1 MKHPKVLVFDDSTSA
16 VDMATDAKIRAGLA
30 ALGGMTKIV
39 IAQRVASVMDADQ
52 IVILDE
58 GHVHAVGTHVQLL
71 ARDPIYQELYRTQS
85 VEGGEA

>member
-1 MKHPKVLVFDDSTSA
+1 
-16 VDMATDAKIRAGLA
+16 
-30 ALGGMTKIV
+30 
-39 IAQRVASVMDADQ
+39 MDADQ

-71 ARDPIYQELYRTQS
+71 ARDPIYQELYRTQG